1 MIGEGFLIKPDDY
14 NLENPVEMSIHLAS
28 TFTTSRLG
36 IGKWDKENAN
46 WIAAENIKL
55 HPIENRISATIHTLG
70 LYALLIQSKPLAIES
85 IKFLPNP
92 FSPDVD
98 TDNDGY
104 PGLSIHLTMSSTFS
118 RTPFVT
124 IKIYNMLGETVREL
138 VEKGPFVKDT
148 NNIVVWDGLTDDG
161 RLARNGRYIIRTEI
175 EDASGQTEN
184 TGTVVLI
191 R

>member
-1 MIGEGFLIKPDDY
+1 
-14 NLENPVEMSIHLAS
+14 
-28 TFTTSRLG
+28 
-36 IGKWDKENAN
+36 
-46 WIAAENIKL
+46 
-55 HPIENRISATIHTLG
+55 
-70 LYALLIQSKPLAIES
+70 
-85 IKFLPNP
+85 
-92 FSPDVD
+92 
-98 TDNDGY
+98 
-104 PGLSIHLTMSSTFS
+104 
-118 RTPFVT
+118 
-124 IKIYNMLGETVREL
+124 MLGETVREL